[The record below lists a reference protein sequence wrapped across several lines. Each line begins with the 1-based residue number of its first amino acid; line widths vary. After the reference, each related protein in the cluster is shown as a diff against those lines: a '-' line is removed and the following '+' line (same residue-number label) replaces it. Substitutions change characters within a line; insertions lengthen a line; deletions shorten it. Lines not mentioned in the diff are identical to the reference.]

1 MNRKGMC
8 IAALLMVVMLG
19 SIAMSE
25 MERGSQA
32 EVLVVEEVGESCV
45 GERLGQLLEIMELVG
60 WKEGIGRG
68 LRKGRTYRNPLRRY
82 RVSKKIRMQLRRR
95 IAGLEKKVAGVEK
108 IEREMRIEG
117 SIESGRWG

>member
-1 MNRKGMC
+1 M
-8 IAALLMVVMLG
+8 LVMWG
-19 SIAMSE
+19 SISLSG

-32 EVLVVEEVGESCV
+32 ELVLEEVGKKCV
-45 GERLGQLLEIMELVG
+45 EERIGKSQEMMELVG
-60 WKEGIGRG
+60 WKEGIGRW

-95 IAGLEKKVAGVEK
+95 IAGLEKKVAGMEK

-117 SIESGRWG
+117 SIETGRWG